1 MITLMLVEDHASFRQ
16 ALEAVMALEDDL
28 TVVAHVGRGDV
39 AGEAAAERRPDVA
52 IVDLDLPGADGI
64 DALADIRRNSPTT
77 ACLVLTG
84 LLDDVELGRAIE
96 AGAAAVFHKT
106 VEIVELISAVR
117 TIAGGASLLAAT
129 DSARCLQALAAAR
142 DRHWYARLLGD
153 SLSPRERE
161 VLALLA
167 QGETNR
173 TIAQSLGISAET
185 VQTHVRNLLGKLDVG
200 SRLEAV
206 AKAMRLGLVDPPDQA
221 DPPPLITGR

>member
-1 MITLMLVEDHASFRQ
+1 MISLMLVEDHVSFGQ
-16 ALEAVMALEDDL
+16 ALEAVMALEEDL
-28 TVVAHVGRGDV
+28 AVIAHVERGDV
-39 AGEAAAERRPDVA
+39 AGEVAAERRPDVA
-52 IVDLDLPGADGI
+52 IIDLDLPGADGI

-84 LLDDVELGRAIE
+84 LRDDVELGRAIE

-106 VEIVELISAVR
+106 VDIVELISAIR
-117 TIAGGASLLAAT
+117 TIAGGAGLLSPT
-129 DSARCLQALAAAR
+129 DTARWLQALAAAR
-142 DRHWYARLLGD
+142 DRDWYARLVGG

-167 QGETNR
+167 RGETNR
-173 TIAQSLGISAET
+173 TIAQALGISAET

-206 AKAMRLGLVDPPDQA
+206 AKAMRLGLVDPP
-221 DPPPLITGR
+221 

>member
-28 TVVAHVGRGDV
+28 TVVAHVERGDV
-39 AGEAAAERRPDVA
+39 AGEAAAEQRPDIA
-52 IVDLDLPGADGI
+52 IIDLDLPGADGI
-64 DALADIRRNSPTT
+64 DALADIRRNSPAT

-84 LLDDVELGRAIE
+84 LHDDVELGRAIE

-106 VEIVELISAVR
+106 VEIVELISAIR
-117 TIAGGASLLAAT
+117 TLARGSSLLSPT
-129 DSARCLQALAAAR
+129 DTARWLQALAAAR
-142 DRHWYARLLGD
+142 DRDWYARLLGD

-173 TIAQSLGISAET
+173 TMAQELGISAET
-185 VQTHVRNLLGKLDVG
+185 VQTHVRNLLSKLDVG

-206 AKAMRLGLVDPPDQA
+206 AKAMRLGLVEPP
-221 DPPPLITGR
+221 